1 MVNETLAAL
10 EFSPEARKRADEILS
25 RYPDDHKKAAVVP
38 LLHLAQEEW
47 GYVSPEA
54 MLCVAGLIGCSPV
67 KVAEIATFYP
77 MYNKQPVGKYEIY
90 VCHTLPCALTGCAE
104 ILRYLCGKL
113 HIQVGETSEDRKFT
127 LKKAECLAACDR
139 GPVML
144 VNKTLHTNLT
154 PQKIDEIL
162 NSLE

>member
-1 MVNETLAAL
+1 MAL

-25 RYPDDHKKAAVVP
+25 RYPQDRKKSAVVP

-47 GYVSPEA
+47 GYVTPEA
-54 MLCVAGLIGCSPV
+54 MVCVADMIGCSPV

-77 MYNKQPVGKYEIY
+77 MYNKQPVGKYEIH

-104 ILRYLCGKL
+104 VLGYLSEKL
-113 HIQVGETSEDRKFT
+113 GLQPGETGEDKRFT
-127 LKKAECLAACDR
+127 LKKIECLAACDR

-144 VNKTLHTNLT
+144 VNKTLYTNLT
-154 PQKIDEIL
+154 PEKIDDIL
-162 NSLE
+162 KSLE